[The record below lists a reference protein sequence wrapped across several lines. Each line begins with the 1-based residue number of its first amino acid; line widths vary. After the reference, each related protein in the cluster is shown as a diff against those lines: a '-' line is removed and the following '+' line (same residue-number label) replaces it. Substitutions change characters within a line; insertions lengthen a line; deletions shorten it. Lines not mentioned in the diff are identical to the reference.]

1 MMRIDRKNEHLSFME
16 NIRKIRGY
24 FEIIQ
29 TDVVILKISKKV

>member
-1 MMRIDRKNEHLSFME
+1 MMRIYRKNEPLSVMQ
-16 NIRKIRGY
+16 NIRKMRGY